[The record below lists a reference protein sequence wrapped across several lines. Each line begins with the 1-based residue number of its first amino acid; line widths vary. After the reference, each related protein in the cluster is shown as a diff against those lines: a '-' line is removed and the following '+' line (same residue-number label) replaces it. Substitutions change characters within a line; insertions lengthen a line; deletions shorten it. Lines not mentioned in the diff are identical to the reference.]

1 MFVEM
6 PRDNRTVN
14 ISAALA
20 ASFGFLSAPENVT
33 AGETTLYFV
42 AADSFVTLDPRYVNM
57 ADINFS
63 GSAPD
68 TDSRLTDGLSPGQEI
83 PDLRW
88 DIIELLF
95 FAYRDFVGDADH
107 ELEAF
112 GFGRAHHRVLH
123 FVRRYPGL
131 KVADLLDVLRIT
143 KQSLGRV
150 LKQLLD
156 EGYIVQ
162 KTGNNDRRQRLLFAT
177 AKGEA
182 LVGKL
187 AGLQTDRINRAL
199 GQIDPD
205 GADIV
210 RQFLRAMIDHD
221 DPDKVLETI
230 LGSGAAKSKE

>member
-1 MFVEM
+1 
-6 PRDNRTVN
+6 
-14 ISAALA
+14 
-20 ASFGFLSAPENVT
+20 
-33 AGETTLYFV
+33 
-42 AADSFVTLDPRYVNM
+42 M

-63 GSAPD
+63 TPAPDPDSRAGEARSSSPGSA
-68 TDSRLTDGLSPGQEI
+68 
-83 PDLRW
+83 DLRW
-88 DIIELLF
+88 DFIELLF
-95 FAYRDFVGDADH
+95 FAYRDFVGDADN

-123 FVRRYPGL
+123 FVHRYPGL

-162 KTGNNDRRQRLLFAT
+162 RTGNNDRRQRLLYAT
-177 AKGEA
+177 PKGEA
-182 LVGKL
+182 LVAKL
-187 AGLQTDRINRAL
+187 AGLQTDRITRAL
-199 GQIDPD
+199 RDLGPA
-205 GADIV
+205 GADTV

-230 LGSGAAKSKE
+230 LGAGGTTAKTNE

>member
-1 MFVEM
+1 M
-6 PRDNRTVN
+6 T
-14 ISAALA
+14 
-20 ASFGFLSAPENVT
+20 
-33 AGETTLYFV
+33 
-42 AADSFVTLDPRYVNM
+42 
-57 ADINFS
+57 DINFS
-63 GSAPD
+63 NPSTDPDSQGTGARSAAP
-68 TDSRLTDGLSPGQEI
+68 RAA
-83 PDLRW
+83 DLRW

-123 FVRRYPGL
+123 FVHRYPGL

-162 KTGNNDRRQRLLFAT
+162 KTGNNDRRQRLLFVT

-199 GQIDPD
+199 DEIGAA
-205 GADIV
+205 GADTV
-210 RQFLRAMIDHD
+210 RRFLRAMIDRD
-221 DPDKVLETI
+221 DPDKVLATI
-230 LGSGAAKSKE
+230 LEAGNASAKDQA

>member
-1 MFVEM
+1 M
-6 PRDNRTVN
+6 
-14 ISAALA
+14 
-20 ASFGFLSAPENVT
+20 
-33 AGETTLYFV
+33 AG
-42 AADSFVTLDPRYVNM
+42 SFVTLNPRYVNM

-63 GSAPD
+63 NRSADP
-68 TDSRLTDGLSPGQEI
+68 DSRAAEARAPAPRAGE
-83 PDLRW
+83 LRW

-107 ELEAF
+107 ELEVF

-123 FVRRYPGL
+123 FVHRYPGL

-162 KTGNNDRRQRLLFAT
+162 KAGNSDRRQRLLFAT

-182 LVGKL
+182 LVAKL
-187 AGLQTDRINRAL
+187 AGLQTDRISGAL
-199 GQIDPD
+199 R
-205 GADIV
+205 DIGPAGTEAV

-221 DPDKVLETI
+221 DPDKVLQAIFGTA
-230 LGSGAAKSKE
+230 GTTTKE

>member
-1 MFVEM
+1 
-6 PRDNRTVN
+6 
-14 ISAALA
+14 
-20 ASFGFLSAPENVT
+20 
-33 AGETTLYFV
+33 
-42 AADSFVTLDPRYVNM
+42 M

-63 GSAPD
+63 KPALDPDARGAERSAAPR
-68 TDSRLTDGLSPGQEI
+68 SGE
-83 PDLRW
+83 LRW

-95 FAYRDFVGDADH
+95 FAYRDFVGDADN

-123 FVRRYPGL
+123 FVHRYPGL

-162 KTGNNDRRQRLLFAT
+162 RTGNNDRRQRLLFAT
-177 AKGEA
+177 TKGEA
-182 LVGKL
+182 LVAKL
-187 AGLQTDRINRAL
+187 AGLQTDRITRAL
-199 GQIDPD
+199 D
-205 GADIV
+205 DINPAGVDTV

-221 DPDKVLETI
+221 DPDKVLEVI
-230 LGSGAAKSKE
+230 LKPAGATAKPKE

>member
-1 MFVEM
+1 
-6 PRDNRTVN
+6 
-14 ISAALA
+14 
-20 ASFGFLSAPENVT
+20 
-33 AGETTLYFV
+33 
-42 AADSFVTLDPRYVNM
+42 M

-63 GSAPD
+63 RPAAQPD
-68 TDSRLTDGLSPGQEI
+68 SKGAEASSGATRAG
-83 PDLRW
+83 DLRW

-123 FVRRYPGL
+123 FVHRYPGL

-156 EGYIVQ
+156 EGYIIQ

-187 AGLQTDRINRAL
+187 AGLQTTRINRAL
-199 GQIDPD
+199 AELAPED
-205 GADIV
+205 AETV
-210 RQFLRAMIDHD
+210 RRFLRAMIDRD

-230 LGSGAAKSKE
+230 FGSGKPAAKA

>member
-1 MFVEM
+1 MV
-6 PRDNRTVN
+6 
-14 ISAALA
+14 
-20 ASFGFLSAPENVT
+20 
-33 AGETTLYFV
+33 
-42 AADSFVTLDPRYVNM
+42 
-57 ADINFS
+57 DINFS
-63 GSAPD
+63 KPAPSP
-68 TDSRLTDGLSPGQEI
+68 DSRAVEARAPVLREGE
-83 PDLRW
+83 LRW

-112 GFGRAHHRVLH
+112 GFGRAHHRVIH
-123 FVRRYPGL
+123 FVHRYPGL

-187 AGLQTDRINRAL
+187 AGLQTTRINRAL
-199 GQIDPD
+199 AELAPD
-205 GADIV
+205 DAETV
-210 RQFLRAMIDHD
+210 RRFLRAMIDRD

-230 LGSGAAKSKE
+230 FKTGPATKKE